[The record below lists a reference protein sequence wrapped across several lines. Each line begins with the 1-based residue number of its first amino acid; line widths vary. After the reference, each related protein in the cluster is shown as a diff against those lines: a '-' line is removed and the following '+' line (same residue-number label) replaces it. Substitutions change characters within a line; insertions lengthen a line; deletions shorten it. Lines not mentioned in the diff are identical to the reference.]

1 MNYIAFNIILDD
13 IICPDGTT
21 HMGMLGGGG
30 PQSAFGM
37 KLWADSVGLV
47 AGVGPDLPLSVQDW
61 LDHNKIDTGG
71 IRRAEQPTPR
81 AWQALETDGSRTQ
94 VWRVPSEA
102 IQTHLQRHLDLMP
115 ITYRRAKGIHFG
127 IHPLEPDSGFVRA
140 LKDNNVIISIEPF
153 RPSERPL
160 TTTELKTLIAGAP
173 IFSPN
178 LCEARSLV
186 PPLNI
191 LSQQEEVIAL
201 MAIFLDAGAQV
212 ISLRMGPDGS
222 WVGSQQ
228 TENIFHI
235 PAFETNVVDPVG
247 AGNAYCGGFL
257 VGWLETGDLTQAGL
271 YGAVSASFL
280 VEQIGVP
287 PSALEVRSEAL
298 ERLNSIQS
306 LVRNVSIK

>member
-1 MNYIAFNIILDD
+1 MDYIAYNIILDD

-47 AGVGPDLPLSVQDW
+47 AGVGTDLPQSVHDW

-71 IRRAEQPTPR
+71 IRLAEQPTPR
-81 AWQALETDGSRTQ
+81 AWQALEADGCRTQ
-94 VWRVPSEA
+94 VWRVPPEA
-102 IQTHLQRHLDLMP
+102 IQTHLQRHLYLMP
-115 ITYRRAKGIHFG
+115 IPYHRAKGVHFG
-127 IHPLEPDSGFVRA
+127 IHPLEPDSAFVRA
-140 LKDNNVIISIEPF
+140 LKENNVIVSIEPF
-153 RPSERPL
+153 RPSERSL
-160 TTTELKTLIAGAP
+160 TTTELKSLISGAP

-178 LCEARSLV
+178 LSEARSLV
-186 PPLNI
+186 PPLNKI
-191 LSQQEEVIAL
+191 SQQEEVIAL
-201 MAIFLDAGAQV
+201 MAIFLDSGAQV

-235 PAFETNVVDPVG
+235 PAFETHVVDPVG

-271 YGAVSASFL
+271 FGAVAASFL

-287 PSALEVRSEAL
+287 PSALDLRPKAL
-298 ERLNSIQS
+298 ERLVSIQS
-306 LVRNVSIK
+306 LVRNVPIR